1 MTRRILE
8 ALDRFF
14 SDSARIDA
22 GDSVIVAFSGGP
34 DSTALLWA
42 FQTWCSTHSIHPR
55 FLRVVAAHLDHG
67 ADPGSADRAEAA
79 ERIARKLGVSW
90 TAARRPTPEA
100 RRPGESPEE
109 AARRVRYEFLEE
121 ARRSTGSRWIATA
134 HHADDQA
141 ETVLLRIL
149 QGSSIDGVAGILPVR
164 DRVIRPVL
172 DLRRDELAAVVESA
186 GLTPLVDPTN
196 RDLERPR
203 NRLRHAVLPRLQAD
217 HPDRDLSS
225 QLASLARHAH
235 DLRHRLDEIFN
246 RLLGG
251 TASPSVSLD
260 RLAALPRPLRPHALT
275 WLHRRAGATRPPTG
289 AAMAELFRQ
298 WTAHRETGT
307 DIGCDCGDGWAWRRR
322 GERLVVE
329 RTRPSKTDPA
339 NPTADFTYTLKVPG
353 EIVAEEI
360 SSKIRVAP
368 GTLEPWMFRTS
379 ARRAGLSLR
388 LEPGDGIEIRNRRPG
403 DRLRPLGAPGRRRL
417 KDVLIDAKVPRAR
430 RDRLPLLIVDG
441 RIAWVPGVTLDDRFR
456 LRAGDPVWT
465 VEILPL

>member
-1 MTRRILE
+1 MTRPILE

-14 SDSARIDA
+14 SDSVRIDA

-42 FQTWCSTHSIHPR
+42 LQTWSSTRRRP
-55 FLRVVAAHLDHG
+55 LAVVAAHLDHG

-90 TAARRPTPEA
+90 TTARRATPDA

-121 ARRSTGSRWIATA
+121 ARSSTGSRWIATA

-149 QGSSIDGVAGILPVR
+149 QGSSIDGLAGILPVR
-164 DRVIRPVL
+164 GRVIRPVL
-172 DLRRDELAAVVESA
+172 DLRRDELAAVVEAA
-186 GLTPLVDPTN
+186 GLTPLEDPTN
-196 RDLERPR
+196 RDLDRPR
-203 NRLRHAVLPRLQAD
+203 NRLRHALLPRLQAD
-217 HPDRDLSS
+217 DPDYDLSS
-225 QLASLARHAH
+225 LLASLAGHAH
-235 DLRHRLDEIFN
+235 DLRHRLDRIFN
-246 RLLGG
+246 HLLELEG
-251 TASPSVSLD
+251 TANPSVSLD

-275 WLHRRAGATRPPTG
+275 WLHRRAGAPRPPTG
-289 AAMAELFRQ
+289 AAIAELFRQ
-298 WTAHRETGT
+298 WTAHRKTGT
-307 DIGCDCGDGWAWRRR
+307 DIGCDCGDGWTWRRR
-322 GERLVVE
+322 GDRLFVE
-329 RTRPSKTDPA
+329 RTRTPQTDPA
-339 NPTADFTYTLKVPG
+339 NPAADFTYTLKVPG

-379 ARRAGLSLR
+379 PRRAGLNLR